1 MLNGSFREA
10 GSTYLLLKDVDAA
23 TFHVF
28 YYWLNSGVV
37 DYTNGDPSTA
47 ADRIWQNAID
57 AYIFA
62 DFHQAQVFKNA
73 VFDSLYL
80 FFEKSRI
87 MCTGVTESLY
97 TTTCAQDAM
106 RKFIVNTA
114 AACLSFDS
122 LNLSD
127 LENCAKEFLLD
138 VILACQKQGWVPGRC
153 NVDYVT
159 LCTDWRTSFCKTYH
173 THEEIEG
180 S

>member
-10 GSTYLLLKDVDAA
+10 GSTYLRLKDVDAA

-73 VFDSLYL
+73 FLDSLYL
-80 FFEKSRI
+80 YYEKNNL
-87 MCTGVTESLY
+87 MCVSITGTLY
-97 TTTCAQDAM
+97 ANTVAHDAM
-106 RKFIVNTA
+106 RNFIVCIA
-114 AACLSFDS
+114 AGTLSFKS
-122 LNLSD
+122 VQMHGGAELC
-127 LENCAKEFLLD
+127 EKAFLFD
-138 VILACQKQGWVPGRC
+138 VILASQERILVPA
-153 NVDYVT
+153 VDAG
-159 LCTDWRTSFCKTYH
+159 LWLADMRKNFCEHYH
-173 THEEIEG
+173 THKKTGI